1 MFWTYPSGR
10 TLDVLVE
17 RQTTTV
23 ELPISDTLVP
33 LSSND
38 AKLEI
43 ISGEIPA
50 GMRIDG
56 TQIIGTPFEVVR
68 DTLYEFV
75 ARIHQYGIF
84 EDRTY
89 SILVKGPDEPEWL
102 TQEGLLPVGSN
113 EVYFILD
120 SAPIDF
126 QLIAIDPDT
135 VAGDVLEYFILPGE
149 GELPPGISLSK
160 DGRLTG
166 ITEPILEIE
175 KAAGSGNFDSN
186 NYSSYPYDFG
196 ITSDNGYD
204 SFDFDT
210 TKHDYSMPV
219 SLPNKLNR
227 NYEFVVTVSDGDTI
241 AKRKFRIYLVG
252 DDYLR
257 SDNTIMKV
265 ANGIFTADNSY
276 IRVPVWL
283 TKSDLGTY
291 RANNYITVFI
301 DVIDLN
307 TLIGLITYELL
318 DTNPDGTTSVL
329 PPGMKLDLF
338 SGEIA
343 GKVPYQPA
351 VTKEYK
357 FTLRALRRV
366 VNSEEEVTSEKTFTI
381 KIIGEID
388 SYIEWVT
395 ESDIGTVGANAIS
408 NFSIRATTTLPNA
421 ILRYQIVKGKLPP
434 GLRLLVD
441 GDIIGKI
448 NPFGN
453 EDNPGIT
460 VFDSNTLTFDDN
472 TTSIDRHFSFTVRVA
487 DRSGYSAIEKEFFID
502 VQDPD
507 DKIYSNV
514 YLKPLFKPEQRTNFK
529 ALISNTNYFDTNW
542 IYRLGDPSYGI
553 QREMKMLL
561 YSGIE
566 TMDVGHYVAAIAK
579 NTRRKRYRLGEVKVA
594 IAKNIGSQDL
604 VYEVV
609 YIEVIDPQQHNDSP
623 TRKQFNVTKKQNI
636 TIDQTSYN
644 LDRINSVE
652 KAKASGLYII
662 TRDDGTI
669 EYSFN
674 PFFYV
679 YDRDGNRLIVSYDN
693 INSADG
699 IIIDPN
705 EPFRFRPNPENTIK
719 ADFDG
724 ITVDG
729 AGKQTKY
736 ISNTYHARENIRSIG
751 ETEIDYLP
759 LWMKTS
765 QPGQVEAIGY
775 TMAIPL
781 CYTKP
786 GFGKEVITAL
796 NRDDIRFQQ
805 FDFEVDRILIDATTG
820 DGLDS
825 YLVFHNYSFNV

>member
-219 SLPNKLNR
+219 TLPNKLNR

-241 AKRKFRIYLVG
+241 TKRKFRIYLVG

-307 TLIGLITYELL
+307 TLIGVITYELL

-329 PPGMKLDLF
+329 PPGTKLDLF

-366 VNSEEEVTSEKTFTI
+366 VNSKEEVTSEKTFTI

-395 ESDIGTVGANAIS
+395 ESDIGIVGANAIS

-434 GLRLLVD
+434 GLRLLID

-448 NPFGN
+448 NPFGD

-460 VFDSNTLTFDDN
+460 VFDSNTLTFDN
-472 TTSIDRHFSFTVRVA
+472 NITSIDRHFSFTVRVA

-542 IYRLGDPSYGI
+542 IYRLGDPNYGI

-719 ADFDG
+719 SDFDG

-765 QPGQVEAIGY
+765 QPGKVEALGY

-786 GFGKEVITAL
+786 GLAKEVITAL
-796 NRDDIRFQQ
+796 NRDNIRFQQ
-805 FDFEVDRILIDATTG
+805 FDFDVDRILIDSTTG
-820 DGLDS
+820 NGLDS

>member
-1 MFWTYPSGR
+1 MFWDFPSGR
-10 TLDVLVE
+10 TLDVLEE

-23 ELPISDTLVP
+23 NLPIDQSILP
-33 LSSND
+33 LTDND
-38 AKLEI
+38 AELQI
-43 ISGEIPA
+43 ISGNIPA
-50 GMRIDG
+50 GMRVED
-56 TQIIGTPFEVVR
+56 TQLVGTPFEVVR

-75 ARIHQYGIF
+75 ARIHQYGVF
-84 EDRTY
+84 EDRTF
-89 SILVKGPDEPEWL
+89 SILVKGPDEPEWI
-102 TQEGLLPVGSN
+102 TKEGLLPVGSN

-120 SAPIDF
+120 SAPVDF

-149 GELPPGISLSK
+149 GELPPGITLTK
-160 DGRLTG
+160 DGRLIG
-166 ITEPILEIE
+166 VTEPILEIE

-210 TKHDYSMPV
+210 TKHDYSMPIR
-219 SLPNKLNR
+219 LPNKLNR

-241 AKRKFRIYLVG
+241 SKRKFRIYLVG

-257 SDNTIMKV
+257 ADNTILKV
-265 ANGIFTADNSY
+265 ASGVFTADNSY

-283 TKSDLGTY
+283 TKSQLGTY
-291 RANNYITVFI
+291 RANNYVTIFI

-318 DTNPDGTTSVL
+318 DTNPDGTTSQL

-343 GKVPYQPA
+343 GKVPYQSA

-366 VNSEEEVTSEKTFTI
+366 VSSEEEVTSEKTFTI
-381 KIIGEID
+381 RIIGEID
-388 SYIEWVT
+388 SFIEWVT
-395 ESDIGTVGANAIS
+395 ESDLGTIGANAVS
-408 NFSIRATTTLPNA
+408 NLNIQATTTLPNS
-421 ILRYQIVKGKLPP
+421 ILRYQIIKGKLPP
-434 GLRLLVD
+434 GLTLSVS

-448 NPFGN
+448 IAFG
-453 EDNPGIT
+453 DAGRQGIT
-460 VFDSNTLTFDDN
+460 VFDSNSLTFDKNN
-472 TTSIDRHFSFTVRVA
+472 TTVDRHFQFTVRVA
-487 DRSGYSAIEKEFFID
+487 DRAGYSAIEKEFTLTIT
-502 VQDPD
+502 DPD

-514 YLKPLFKPEQRTNFK
+514 FLKPLLKVEQRLEYRE
-529 ALISNTNYFDTNW
+529 LISNNNYFDTNW

-566 TMDVGHYVAAIAK
+566 TLDVGHYVAAIAK
-579 NTRRKRYRLGEVKVA
+579 NNKRKRYRLGDIKTA
-594 IAKNIGSQDL
+594 IAKNTGTQDV
-604 VYEVV
+604 VYEIV
-609 YIEVIDPQQHNDSP
+609 YVEVIDPAQNNNTP
-623 TRKQFNVTKKQNI
+623 TRKSFNVTKKQNI

-652 KAKASGLYII
+652 RAKASGLYII

-669 EYSFN
+669 EYSFK
-674 PFFYV
+674 PYFYV
-679 YDRDGNRLIVSYDN
+679 YDRDGRRIIVSHEN
-693 INSADG
+693 INSPDG
-699 IIIDPN
+699 VVRDPN

-724 ITVDG
+724 ITIDG

-736 ISNTYHARENIRSIG
+736 ISNTYHARDNIRNLG

-759 LWMKTS
+759 LWMRTS
-765 QPGQVEAIGY
+765 QPGQVESLGY

-786 GFGKEVITAL
+786 GLSKEVVTQMK
-796 NRDDIRFQQ
+796 RDDIRFQQ
-805 FDFEVDRILIDATTG
+805 FDFEVDRILIDSTTG
-820 DGLDS
+820 IGEDS
-825 YLVFHNYSFNV
+825 YLVYHNYSFNV